1 MLCICVCVCVCVFFL
16 NFRFLISKF
25 NDKIGSFALHSDEV
39 FIDDSP
45 RVLSVIS
52 SEDCPNKLC
61 LIDSDADQK
70 RVQDFSAT
78 CERSHSRQR
87 SIAELAPKVPRSY

>member
-1 MLCICVCVCVCVFFL
+1 MLCICVCFFFL
-16 NFRFLISKF
+16 NFRFLIAKF

-52 SEDCPNKLC
+52 SKDCPNKLC
-61 LIDSDADQK
+61 LIDSL
-70 RVQDFSAT
+70 
-78 CERSHSRQR
+78 RSLSTIMLEVG
-87 SIAELAPKVPRSY
+87 SNEVSV

>member
-1 MLCICVCVCVCVFFL
+1 VAGFYALHLCVCVCVCFFL

-70 RVQDFSAT
+70 RVQDLSAPANDRT
-78 CERSHSRQR
+78 PASDRSQN
-87 SIAELAPKVPRSY
+87 